1 MVGAIGGVGVSGGLS
16 NIVAVGGLATT
27 SAVGAAAKTG
37 NESRASAI
45 SAAPT
50 PSTTVTISAAAKKAL
65 ASDLNLSSGVMGLS
79 SAVTATDETNDP
91 NINALGQSVS
101 GLNQMDKVIEALL
114 LALLNELEK
123 KDNAPIVLA

>member
-1 MVGAIGGVGVSGGLS
+1 MAGAIGGVGPSGGLS
-16 NIVAVGGLATT
+16 NIVAVGGLATA

-37 NESRASAI
+37 NEPQASAI

-50 PSTTVTISAAAKKAL
+50 ASTTVTISEAAKKAL
-65 ASDLNLSSGVMGLS
+65 ASDFKLSSGVMGS
-79 SAVTATDETNDP
+79 GSAVTATYEANDP

-114 LALLNELEK
+114 LALLYELEK
-123 KDNAPIVLA
+123 KDNTPIVLA